1 MSSEWETR
9 VANFWASADDSKVV
23 ASLATMKTLV
33 DELDPQDP
41 NGLYEWASV
50 HDFLGL
56 ESQAIDN
63 YKDALANG
71 LEGVKREKAIIQLA
85 SSLRIVGKS
94 SEAIELLQSTEF
106 SPATKAAS
114 KVFLALAHFSANNA
128 GKAVQ
133 LLIDELYPADGLY
146 ARSIKFY
153 ADELGERG
161 SK

>member
-1 MSSEWETR
+1 MTSEWESR
-9 VANFWASADDSKVV
+9 VANFWASADDSEIEK
-23 ASLATMKTLV
+23 SLAAMKTLV
-33 DELDPQDP
+33 DELDPLDP

-56 ESQAIDN
+56 ESQAIDI

-85 SSLRIVGKS
+85 SSLRNVGKS
-94 SEAIELLQSTEF
+94 SEAIELLQRTDF
-106 SPATKAAS
+106 SSATKVAAQA
-114 KVFLALAHFSANNA
+114 FLALAHFSANNE

-153 ADELGERG
+153 AKEIAE
-161 SK
+161 